1 MGKKTR
7 RNSIRKNKMRKMYGG
22 DASDWFTSD
31 YWFTSDA
38 NKNRSWEDWWQS
50 LKSRTHDT
58 SEKVYNEAEK
68 AGNTVTGA
76 FTGAVATVETAVKN
90 VGSDAV
96 DAVTGTTEQQAVQPA
111 VQSTTQA
118 AETETVPFGTK
129 GGRRRRRR
137 TKMRG
142 GDFIPNSAFTN
153 AMEVHD
159 IQMASPQT
167 LVGGRR
173 RRCKSSRKIRKSRR
187 SRSSRRH

>member
-22 DASDWFTSD
+22 DASD
-31 YWFTSDA
+31 WFTSDA

-111 VQSTTQA
+111 VQPA
-118 AETETVPFGTK
+118 AETRETVPFGSE